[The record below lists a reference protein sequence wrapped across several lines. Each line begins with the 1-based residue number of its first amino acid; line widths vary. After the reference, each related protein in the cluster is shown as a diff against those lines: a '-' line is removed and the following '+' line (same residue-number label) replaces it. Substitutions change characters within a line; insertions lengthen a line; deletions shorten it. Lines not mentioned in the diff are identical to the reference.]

1 MLDIGFNLVDDIDK
15 EKVLMFLWQLVNC
28 LSFVSNM
35 GKPNDYNNR
44 LYVYRI
50 TL

>member
-28 LSFVSNM
+28 LSFVKTMNNSN
-35 GKPNDYNNR
+35 NYNNR